1 MSDWEEFHIHGTN
14 QRILTQMGMEYQIS
28 RSWSSVVIRLV
39 DLDADGDGAYWFD
52 DCDDND
58 SSFAPDVTESLDGLD
73 NDCDED
79 IDEDFF
85 WIDTDMDGLTDY
97 AEYHQYS
104 TDPND
109 GILTGTDSPMGLN

>member
-1 MSDWEEFHIHGTN
+1 M
-14 QRILTQMGMEYQIS
+14 
-28 RSWSSVVIRLV
+28 
-39 DLDADGDGAYWFD
+39 
-52 DCDDND
+52 
-58 SSFAPDVTESLDGLD
+58 TESLDGLD

-104 TDPND
+104 RILMT
-109 GILTGTDSPMGLN
+109 GILTGTDFRWD